1 MNENVVQTTLSQSFV
16 TESGH
21 RFEQADVSFKTWGKL
36 NRSKTNVIVI
46 CHALT
51 GNIHADEWFPGF
63 FNEHGLVQTDEH
75 FVICINV
82 PGSCYGS
89 IGPLSVNPDT
99 GKPFLAGFPP
109 ITIRDMVRFQQQV
122 LDDLNIQG
130 IETVIGG
137 SMGGMQALEFAAMD
151 SRVRSAIPMAMG
163 KCHTPW
169 AIGISHVQ
177 RQSIFNDPNW
187 HGGYYKPDS
196 SPDRGLSNARMMAM
210 LSYRAPGDYESKF
223 GRKLQP
229 DTSLFQVESYL
240 NYQGKKLVDRFDAN
254 SYITLTRAMDTH
266 DISRGRGTFEETLAQ
281 ISIPILVV
289 GIDTDLLY
297 PVAEQRELARL
308 LQAGEF
314 GEIESVHG
322 HDAFLIE
329 FEQLNR
335 LTTEFFNQFRSE
347 VL

>member
-1 MNENVVQTTLSQSFV
+1 MNENVVQTTLSQPFV

-21 RFEQADVSFKTWGKL
+21 RFEQADVVFKTWGKL
-36 NRSKTNVIVI
+36 NRSRTNVIVI

-63 FNEHGLVQTDEH
+63 FNEQGLVQTDEH

-99 GKPFLAGFPP
+99 GKPYQASFPP

-122 LDDLNIQG
+122 LNDLNVRS

-187 HGGYYKPDS
+187 NGGYYQPDA
-196 SPDRGLSNARMMAM
+196 PPERGLSNARMMAM

-266 DISRGRGTFEETLAQ
+266 DISRDRGTFEEILAQ
-281 ISIPILVV
+281 ISIPVLVV

-297 PVAEQRELARL
+297 PIAEQRELARL
-308 LQAGEF
+308 LPAGEF
-314 GEIESVHG
+314 GEIESIHG

-329 FEQLNR
+329 FDQLNQ
-335 LTTEFFNQFRSE
+335 LTSEFFNQFRSE